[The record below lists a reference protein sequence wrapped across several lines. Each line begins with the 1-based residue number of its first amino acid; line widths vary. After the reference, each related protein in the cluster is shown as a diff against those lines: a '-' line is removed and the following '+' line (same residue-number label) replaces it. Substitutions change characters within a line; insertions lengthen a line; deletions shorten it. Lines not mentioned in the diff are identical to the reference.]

1 MRRLLLPGI
10 ALSAFVAL
18 ASAADTGVVGSLRTR
33 YAHGIPWT
41 ITLFDSHGASL
52 GELDV
57 VITSERADSCLGS
70 LNEGGVKVEFTREG
84 DLSKT
89 LHLGQYG
96 VAQFS
101 GEDVTIDLTAGMC
114 DAYLLLLGSVEVD
127 GSSNGRLSTR
137 DLSGGRDIG
146 TYRAVPK

>member
-10 ALSAFVAL
+10 ALIAFVAL
-18 ASAADTGVVGSLRTR
+18 TSAADTGVVGSLRTR

-41 ITLFDSHGASL
+41 ITLIDSHGVSL

-70 LNEGGVKVEFTREG
+70 LNDGGVKVRFTREKN
-84 DLSKT
+84 LSKT
-89 LHLGQYG
+89 LRLGPYG

-101 GEDVTIDLTAGMC
+101 GDDVTIDLTARTC

-127 GSSNGRLSTR
+127 GSSKGRLSTLG
-137 DLSGGRDIG
+137 LSGGRDIG
-146 TYRAVPK
+146 TYKAVLK